1 MCVELIYFS
10 MFFCLFFF
18 SSKYIINTGIF
29 IEGVIYKARDNL
41 NIQLLDKI
49 NIIIINGT
57 IQISFTSVSI
67 VWIISNKK
75 KSLFFFS
82 VCMRKLETQS
92 QIRGHSSQELQQYVS
107 SFAKQVSANFQNQ
120 IFYMNYFHH
129 FLFRYQMQY

>member
-1 MCVELIYFS
+1 MNEKIIMCVELIYFS

-57 IQISFTSVSI
+57 I
-67 VWIISNKK
+67 
-75 KSLFFFS
+75 
-82 VCMRKLETQS
+82 
-92 QIRGHSSQELQQYVS
+92 
-107 SFAKQVSANFQNQ
+107 
-120 IFYMNYFHH
+120 
-129 FLFRYQMQY
+129 